1 MAIIYVLYTC
11 SIAAT
16 ISFNQSMY
24 SVGESEGSVQL
35 VLDLSNPSST
45 NFTVGVTDRR
55 NTVTGEEGISVL
67 PVSTKYHNR

>member
-1 MAIIYVLYTC
+1 
-11 SIAAT
+11 
-16 ISFNQSMY
+16 MY

-67 PVSTKYHNR
+67 PVNTKYHNR